1 MLTYEEQ
8 KANIARLNLMDN
20 GFFQKVMQDPEICEE
35 MLRIL
40 LQMPNLNVIS
50 NQIERN
56 IPNLANKAVTLDL
69 YCEDE
74 HGNIFNVEVQKSN
87 DTDHQKRVRYNMA
100 CMDTLSIDKGTDY
113 RKLPDLYV
121 IFISAFD
128 IFKEQETI
136 YHVQRTIKK
145 SGTFIENGTHE
156 IYVNTKID
164 DGSDIAQ
171 LMQYFKNSTG
181 IHPLF
186 QKLSSRIHYYKET
199 PEGVNTMVDVWEEY
213 AEKRANEL
221 ANKIANEIANEIV
234 TDELKK
240 SALFL
245 LKEGIAPEIVA
256 QANKLPLETVLQLQK
271 EIELQNA

>member
-1 MLTYEEQ
+1 MLTYAEQ

-35 MLRIL
+35 ILRIL
-40 LQMPNLNVIS
+40 LQMPHLKVLN

-69 YCEDE
+69 YCEDA

-100 CMDTLSIDKGTDY
+100 CMDTLSIDKGMEY
-113 RKLPDLYV
+113 HELPDLYV

-128 IFKEQETI
+128 MFKLEQTTYRIRRVIENTAH
-136 YHVQRTIKK
+136 YV
-145 SGTFIENGTHE
+145 ENGTHE

-171 LMQYFKNSTG
+171 LMQYFKNSNG

-186 QKLSSRIHYYKET
+186 KKLSSQIYYYKET
-199 PEGVNTMVDVWEEY
+199 PKGVSEMVDVWEEY
-213 AEKRANEL
+213 ADEKVNAKTKEMAIEMAIALIKKNIMSL
-221 ANKIANEIANEIV
+221 AEIAELTKLSIEEINQLV
-234 TDELKK
+234 GDDV
-240 SALFL
+240 SASL
-245 LKEGIAPEIVA
+245 
-256 QANKLPLETVLQLQK
+256 
-271 EIELQNA
+271 ELQNA